1 NHSNLLC
8 EEGTRTMNYKKFL
21 VLAIIFYISSCL
33 PAQFLVPE
41 GERQVYADTKKEF
54 DVKEIDT
61 RIMQKHMGRLD
72 VFIKWLDVAI
82 QIESWDKIALYT
94 KSVKSLCELLL
105 SANID
110 TSNIP
115 QDFFEIDLK
124 LQESR
129 DFLIEA
135 SEKKD
140 IQAMREEFKRLKNT
154 CKQCHAKYRKDFK
167 GGR

>member
-1 NHSNLLC
+1 
-8 EEGTRTMNYKKFL
+8 MNYKKLL
-21 VLAIIFYISSCL
+21 VLAIIFYISSYL
-33 PAQFLVPE
+33 PNQSPLAVK
-41 GERQVYADTKKEF
+41 ERQVYADTKEEF
-54 DVKEIDT
+54 DVKEIDK

-72 VFIKWLDVAI
+72 IFVKWLDVAI

-105 SANID
+105 SANKDI
-110 TSNIP
+110 SNIP
-115 QDFFEIDLK
+115 QGFFEIDLK

-140 IQAMREEFKRLKNT
+140 IEALREEFKRLQNT
-154 CKQCHAKYRKDFK
+154 CKQCHAKYRKDLK